1 MILERAV
8 PDWKSKVQAAG
19 NFFDLATVIKTLFD
33 LEKIPGQEPPKDPN
47 DYKAE
52 SSDYGLKVK
61 GIKARERLN
70 EAARE
75 IINRVKDPGDMTDK
89 DREVLKQYSG
99 RGGLTENSQF
109 EYYTPTP
116 VAEGLWDGMMANGFQ
131 NGNVLDPCTGAGVF
145 SATKPKGA
153 VITGADLDPVGSRV
167 AQLLNPGDLIKNQSF
182 EKTVMETPDETFD
195 AVVGNV
201 PFGNARGASAHDDP
215 DYKDEKRI
223 ERYFILRALDKT
235 KPGGLCCLVV
245 PTNIVGSKGG
255 QWEKFRIAVSKKA
268 EFLGAHK
275 LPSKTFG
282 AQGTDTVVDIVV
294 FRKHPKDF
302 LDRIDAIPYD
312 TMKAAK
318 VVWDEFVNGQY
329 WIGEG
334 RPFIMGKWVP
344 KVEGDRWSREVV
356 DGDIDS
362 ASMKA
367 RLAQRFDSRI
377 NWGLLEATE
386 PIVRNYAEGD
396 RRIINGAEHELRNGQ
411 WSRVIKIDDTSLTID
426 KERYGASSLDELKAV
441 LSSSKGALVLSAK
454 QLFSVF
460 KAFPEFLTPLQK
472 ASIEFAMSQPKEE
485 YQEQIFRGSI
495 IGGMIARY
503 QNSVND
509 GTAEDVDRHEL
520 QELISKEID
529 TYGHPKNNK
538 GLLITGESSR
548 MFGLFKNAVD
558 EKGQFSDLL
567 AGTMDGSGRTLEFDS
582 TNLQALVEH
591 LFVREGIQQIE
602 LEDIQKLYTGK
613 REIKT
618 LADLAD
624 DDALAITP
632 DGFIVPMGRYTV
644 GDIYPKMQ
652 AMSDA
657 LAGETDDRIKD
668 KYMKQIDEIMRRRKT
683 TKPED
688 ISFDMRQKWFSK
700 KYVVDFLKENGYPH
714 LSYGKLEEVE
724 REDPFSGKMV
734 KSHQLNP
741 DYNDPFGRF
750 YGIDDSKGGFPK
762 QFLKYI
768 NGDNVTSS
776 GEDAQDRIKEYKDRC
791 RVLEEQFN
799 VWMQQHTEINEI
811 SEQYNRR
818 FNGFTPFDY
827 EDADLGLKDVSP
839 QVKLHGYQNS
849 AVRRLSEEG
858 RGILAHNVG
867 LGKTYS
873 GLALYSY
880 NKKLGR
886 SKKTCIAVPKS
897 VLGNWY
903 HESKKFLGNHNDV
916 LFVGFEPKLGKDGQI
931 EQEVVKDEKGA
942 PKVNSLT
949 GQLEYQDVLVERN
962 GKEDVWEAMWKIP
975 QANYSLVVMTKEKFG
990 MIPLKPDSKKAY
1002 ADKMVQRSLI
1012 SEKMHA
1018 AVIAES
1024 MPPPADGKGADRK
1037 VSYDEDV
1044 AKTRLEQQFS
1054 DEGTSKKGE
1063 LPYFEDMGFTDVIID
1078 ECHEF
1083 KNNMLGGEHY
1093 QDVAYLP
1100 TAPPAKRALDMTM
1113 KMAYMRDS
1121 NNGRGAYMLSATP
1134 VTNSPFEIFNM
1145 LSYVCPLEEFERY
1158 GIYTPD
1164 DFIRTFGNITNV
1176 DKMMVDGGIKSK
1188 DGLTGFKLLDGLRT
1202 MFHKYVNMKSAD
1214 DFPDQIKMPPHDEV
1228 NLDIELTE
1236 EQQKIYASLRERAKE
1251 AAKPPQ
1257 KGEKKESMFSV
1268 IRDMDRVTTD
1278 MDLYNRTMT
1287 FVFRDSDKAN
1297 VDGLIKSLPESIKVK
1312 RVLDDEEMDALG
1324 IDPETNKGRAQEI
1337 TIKLETTARM
1347 ENGSYIVVFPKE
1359 YENFVVDRITDNGMA
1374 MENVS
1379 HPLMPKYARLIENL
1393 RTDLEAN
1400 GKQIIFTEEK
1410 SQHQKILRLVVH
1422 HIPTIAKLIG
1432 IINAEEAKGEDLQ
1445 KISDEYNSGSLKF
1458 VICNKKAEVGVNL
1471 QKGTTAIHHLTL
1483 PWTPASIQQ
1492 RNGRGVRQ
1500 GNAASM
1506 IHIYYY
1512 CGKGSFDAYRLEI
1525 LKAKSNWMR
1534 DLFNGT
1540 ETTADNANAL
1550 SQDEMV
1556 DMLEA
1561 DPEAAKKRRL
1571 ERLAARQAEDVEKER
1586 KRLANQ
1592 LQMLSQASTD
1602 LAGLDAAKEAE
1613 RERLTKR
1620 IPELEGEIKRL
1631 QERGLAAEGDDRAR
1645 LGSQIIDKQ
1654 QTLKNSNTKLGMLD
1668 QTFEDRRVKLTSVVK
1683 QTSGLLKQ
1691 KAKKGQL
1698 PFDEALIDKPERACV
1713 TLSGKVVAI
1722 GDCYEYKDDYAP
1734 VGIIKVTGV
1743 DPIRRAF
1750 QYEDIIGRIGS
1761 RDLERAPDNWGW
1773 FLASSLAKMED
1784 KGLKK
1789 VSFSEKELN
1798 LKKALSSQHDY
1809 DSLVSGKIDKETF
1822 LDHRSEIN
1830 WNEYSQYAVRDQAGT
1845 IKIVDGSSLKETE
1858 GGIGAAIIYPDA
1870 GSDDFKKGVCEA
1882 YLAVR
1887 REGDTYGMRSIM
1899 KSLFGNNFDE
1909 IALGYGRN
1917 ATNEEVLEACA
1928 KTWADYAKDPKNGY
1942 GYGSVDELVAEL
1954 AEGKARLGYVLK
1966 EVSNIAD
1973 TRAQELGDN
1982 TKEINV
1988 IVHQYILDLQAS
2000 LEKEVS
2006 VKKSEQ
2012 ERAAQE
2018 VLKSDPRFK
2027 EVPQDIAD
2035 AFAKVGI
2042 TVKTNLTGMS
2052 LPGFKGRRGAV
2063 LEPFAKW
2070 FFQDRNGKSGVLFRT
2085 KDILK
2090 ARYGA
2095 QFFSDAGEAFGGA
2108 WWHVPSSTDLKAIY
2122 ELIA

>member
-8 PDWKSKVQAAG
+8 PDWKSKVQAAS
-19 NFFDLATVIKTLFD
+19 NFFDIATVIKTLFD
-33 LEKIPGQEPPKDPN
+33 LQTIPGQEPPKDPN
-47 DYKAE
+47 DYKDE
-52 SSDYGLKVK
+52 GSDYGLKVK
-61 GIKARERLN
+61 GIKARERIN
-70 EAARE
+70 AQARE
-75 IINRVKDPGDMTDK
+75 VITRVQDPGDLTDK

-109 EYYTPTP
+109 EYYTPTH
-116 VAEGLWDGMMANGFQ
+116 VAEGLWDGIMANGFQ

-153 VITGADLDPVGSRV
+153 IITGADIDPVGSKV
-167 AQLLNPGDLIKNQSF
+167 SQLLNPGDLIKNQSF
-182 EKTVMETPDETFD
+182 EKTVMETPDDSFD

-201 PFGNARGASAHDDP
+201 PFGNARGASAHEDQ

-223 ERYFILRALDKT
+223 ERYFILRALDKV
-235 KPGGLCCLVV
+235 KPGGLCCFVV
-245 PTNIVGSKGG
+245 PINIVGAKGG

-275 LPSKTFG
+275 LPSKTFST
-282 AQGTDTVVDIVV
+282 QGTDTVVDIVV
-294 FRKHPKDF
+294 FRKHPREF
-302 LDRIDAIPYD
+302 LDKADTIPFN
-312 TMKAAK
+312 TLKAAK
-318 VVWDEFVNGQY
+318 VVWDEFISGQY

-344 KVEGDRWSREVV
+344 KIEGDRWSREVV
-356 DGDIDS
+356 DGDIDN
-362 ASMKA
+362 ASLKA

-377 NWGLLEATE
+377 DWDLLETAE
-386 PIVRNYAEGD
+386 PIIRNYAEGD
-396 RRIINGAEHELRNGQ
+396 RKIINGVEYEMKSGQ
-411 WSRVIKIDDTSLTID
+411 WSRVIKIEDTSLPID
-426 KERYGASSLDELKAV
+426 KERYGAGTLDELKAA

-454 QLFSVF
+454 QVFAVF
-460 KAFPEFLTPLQK
+460 KAFPEFLSPLQK

-503 QNSVND
+503 QNAMND
-509 GTAEDVDRHEL
+509 GTTEDVDRLEL
-520 QELISKEID
+520 QELVAKEID

-538 GLLITGESSR
+538 GLLITGESSK
-548 MFGLFKNAVD
+548 MFGLFRNAVD
-558 EKGQFSDLL
+558 EKGKFSDLL
-567 AGTMDGSGRTLEFDS
+567 SGTIDGSGGSLEYDS
-582 TNLQALVEH
+582 TNLQAIVEH
-591 LFVREGIQQIE
+591 LFVREGIQEIE
-602 LEDIQKLYTGK
+602 LEDVQKLYTGK
-613 REIKT
+613 REIKS
-618 LADLAD
+618 LSDLAD

-632 DGFIVPMGRYTV
+632 DGLIVPMGRYTV
-644 GDIYPKMQ
+644 GDIYPKVQ
-652 AMSDA
+652 AMNDA
-657 LAGETDDRIKD
+657 LAVETDEKLKD
-668 KYMKQIDEIMRRRKT
+668 KYMRQIDEIMRRRKT

-688 ISFDMRQKWFSK
+688 ISFDMRQKWYSK
-700 KYVVDFLKENGYPH
+700 KYVVDFLRENGYPR
-714 LSYGKLEEVE
+714 LSYGVLEEAV
-724 REDPFSGKMV
+724 REDPYSGKQFTTSV
-734 KSHQLNP
+734 LKE
-741 DYNDPFGRF
+741 DYENPFGRF

-762 QFLKYI
+762 QFLKYL
-768 NGDNVTSS
+768 NGENVTSS
-776 GEDAQDRIKEYKDRC
+776 GEDAQERIKEYKDRC

-811 SEQYNRR
+811 TEQYNRK
-818 FNGFTPFDY
+818 FNGFTAFDY
-827 EDADLGLKDVSP
+827 EDADLKLKDVSP
-839 QVKLHGYQNS
+839 QVRLHGYQNA

-873 GLALYSY
+873 ALGLYAY
-880 NKKLGR
+880 NRKLGR
-886 SKKTCIAVPKS
+886 SKKTCITVPKS

-903 HESKKFLGNHNDV
+903 HESKKFLGTHDNV
-916 LFVGFEPKLGKDGQI
+916 LFVGFEPKVGKDGQI
-931 EQEVVKDEKGA
+931 EQEVVKDEKGS
-942 PKVNSLT
+942 PKLNKYT
-949 GQLEYQDVLVERN
+949 GQFEYQDVLVERN
-962 GKEDVWEAMWKIP
+962 SKEDVWEAMWKIP
-975 QANYSLVVMTKEKFG
+975 QANFSLVVMTKEKFG
-990 MIPLKPDSKKAY
+990 MIPMRPDSKRSY

-1018 AVIAES
+1018 AAIAENAQ
-1024 MPPPADGKGADRK
+1024 PAENEKGRQAGK

-1054 DEGTSKKGE
+1054 DEGTAKKDE

-1113 KMAYMRDS
+1113 KMAYLRDS

-1164 DFIRTFGNITNV
+1164 DFIRTFGNITSV
-1176 DKMMVDGGIKSK
+1176 DKMMVDGSIKSK
-1188 DGLTGFKLLDGLRT
+1188 DGLTGFKMLDGLRT
-1202 MFHKYVNMKSAD
+1202 MFHKYVNMKSAE
-1214 DFPDQIKMPPHDEV
+1214 DFPDQIKLPPHEEV

-1236 EQQKIYASLRERAKE
+1236 EQKRAYESLRERAKE

-1278 MDLYNRTMT
+1278 MDLYNKTMT
-1287 FVFRDSDKAN
+1287 FIFRGSDKEN
-1297 VDGLIKSLPESIKVK
+1297 VDALVKSLPKTIKVK
-1312 RVLDDEEMDALG
+1312 RVLDDEEMEALG
-1324 IDPETNKGRAQEI
+1324 LDPEMNKGRAQEI
-1337 TIKLETTARM
+1337 TIKLEISSRM
-1347 ENGSYIVVFPKE
+1347 ENGNYVAIFPKE
-1359 YENFVVDRITDNGMA
+1359 YENMVVDRIPQNNIA
-1374 MENVS
+1374 IENVS

-1393 RTDLEAN
+1393 RSDLEAD

-1432 IINAEEAKGEDLQ
+1432 IINAEEAKGEELQ
-1445 KISDEYNSGSLKF
+1445 KISDEYNSGNLKF

-1500 GNAASM
+1500 GNTAPM
-1506 IHIYYY
+1506 IHVYYY

-1525 LKAKSNWMR
+1525 LKAKSNWMS

-1540 ETTADNANAL
+1540 EATAENANAL
-1550 SQDEMV
+1550 SQDEMM

-1571 ERLAARQAEDVEKER
+1571 ERLAARQAEEAEKER
-1586 KRLANQ
+1586 RRLANQ
-1592 LQMLSQASTD
+1592 LQMLSQASAD
-1602 LAGLDAAKEAE
+1602 LAGLDAEKEAE
-1613 RERLTKR
+1613 RERLQKR
-1620 IPELEGEIKRL
+1620 IPELEAEIKRL
-1631 QERGLAAEGDDRAR
+1631 QERGLATEGDERAR

-1654 QTLKNSNTKLGMLD
+1654 QTLKNFNAKLGSLD
-1668 QTFEDRRVKLTSVVK
+1668 QTFEDKRVRLTSVVK

-1698 PFDEALIDKPERACV
+1698 PFNESLIEKPENACV
-1713 TLSGKVVAI
+1713 TLSGKVVAVD
-1722 GDCYEYKDDYAP
+1722 DCYEYKDDYEQ
-1734 VGIIKVTGV
+1734 GIIKVVAV
-1743 DPIRRAF
+1743 DPVRRSF
-1750 QYEDIIGRIGS
+1750 KYEDITGRIGT

-1773 FLASSLAKMED
+1773 YLASSLSRMEE

-1789 VSFSEKELN
+1789 VSYSEKELN
-1798 LKKALSSQHDY
+1798 LKRALSEEHDY
-1809 DSLVSGKIDKETF
+1809 ESLVDGKLDKETF
-1822 LDHRSEIN
+1822 LDHRNDIRWSV
-1830 WNEYSQYAVRDQAGT
+1830 YSQYVVRGQDGKIAV
-1845 IKIVDGSSLKETE
+1845 VSGSDFRNSEKGLS
-1858 GGIGAAIIYPDA
+1858 AAIIYPEK
-1870 GSDDFKKGVCEA
+1870 GNEDFRKGVCEA
-1882 YLAVR
+1882 YLAAR
-1887 REGDTYGMRSIM
+1887 RDGDTYSMRNIM
-1899 KSLFGNNFDE
+1899 ESLFGKNYDE
-1909 IALGYGRN
+1909 VALGYGKK
-1917 ATNEEVLEACA
+1917 ATDSEVLEVCA
-1928 KTWADYAKDPKNGY
+1928 KAWADYTKDQQY
-1942 GYGSVDELVAEL
+1942 GYASMDELVNDL
-1954 AEGKARLGYVLK
+1954 ADGKTRLGYILK
-1966 EVSNIAD
+1966 EVANLAGSRTQD
-1973 TRAQELGDN
+1973 LGDN
-1982 TKEINV
+1982 ISEIGN
-1988 IVHQYILDLQAS
+1988 IVHQYTLDLQTS
-2000 LEKEVS
+2000 LERAIQ
-2006 VKKSEQ
+2006 VKKEEK
-2012 ERAAQE
+2012 ERSAQE
-2018 VLKSDPRFK
+2018 ALKADPRFK
-2027 EVPQDIAD
+2027 DVPQEARE
-2035 AFAKVGI
+2035 AFAKLGI
-2042 TVKTNLTGMS
+2042 TVKTNMTGMA

-2063 LEPFAKW
+2063 LEPFARW
-2070 FFQDRNGKSGVLFRT
+2070 FFQDRNGKSGVLYRT

-2095 QFFSDAGEAFGGA
+2095 QFFSDAGEAFEGA